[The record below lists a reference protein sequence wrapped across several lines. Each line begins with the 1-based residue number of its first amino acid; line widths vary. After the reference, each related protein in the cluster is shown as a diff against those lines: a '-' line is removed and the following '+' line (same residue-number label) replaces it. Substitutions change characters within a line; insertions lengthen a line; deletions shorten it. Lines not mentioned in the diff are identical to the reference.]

1 MATLHENRLLFNS
14 NVTVSHSGGNLS
26 SDSGLILVKEFMDK
40 FKFSRILRKNI
51 QIQDDRLYHIHEN
64 ESILEQIILQLIAGY
79 PTDSSANILA
89 TDPIFQA
96 VLNKKRLASQSSI
109 SRFWDRMTTENII
122 QLQKVNQILIDKA
135 RRIRNTNEMI
145 FDLDSTHSDTFGNQE
160 MTDYNAH
167 YQTTGYHPL
176 VAFDGLTGDFLK
188 AELRSGNVYTS
199 NGVAA
204 FTRPLFEHYQSVTP
218 VSTIMVRADSGFATP
233 DLYELCEEYDSLYTS
248 RLKTNRNLC
257 RIAEQFI
264 TIKDNHDWDKKEV
277 HYYNATYQAKAW
289 KKFRRIC
296 IKSTREAG
304 ELLFRHEFII
314 TNFSKDVSPEMIF
327 QTYSKR
333 GTMENYK
340 KKKKNGFYFDKTD
353 SPSFIENHARMI
365 VSILAYNIVNFM
377 RTLCFTNETKGYQV
391 STIRLFFFKI
401 AGKMV
406 HSGRRNYLKLSS
418 YHVYQKV
425 FYRILQNIQVLQ
437 C

>member
-233 DLYELCEEYDSLYTS
+233 NLYELCEEYDSLYTI

-264 TIKDNHDWDKKEV
+264 TITPLIK
-277 HYYNATYQAKAW
+277 Q
-289 KKFRRIC
+289 RRG
-296 IKSTREAG
+296 KNSE
-304 ELLFRHEFII
+304 EF
-314 TNFSKDVSPEMIF
+314 
-327 QTYSKR
+327 
-333 GTMENYK
+333 
-340 KKKKNGFYFDKTD
+340 
-353 SPSFIENHARMI
+353 A
-365 VSILAYNIVNFM
+365 
-377 RTLCFTNETKGYQV
+377 
-391 STIRLFFFKI
+391 
-401 AGKMV
+401 
-406 HSGRRNYLKLSS
+406 
-418 YHVYQKV
+418 
-425 FYRILQNIQVLQ
+425 
-437 C
+437 

>member
-1 MATLHENRLLFNS
+1 MASLHENRLLFNS

-26 SDSGLILVKEFMDK
+26 SDSGLVLAKEFMDK
-40 FKFSRILRKNI
+40 FEFSRILRKNI

-89 TDPIFQA
+89 TDPIFQT
-96 VLNKKRLASQSSI
+96 VLNKTRLASQSSI
-109 SRFWDRMTTENII
+109 SRFWDRLTTENIV
-122 QLQKVNQILIDKA
+122 QLQRVNQILIDKA
-135 RRIRNTNEMI
+135 RTIRNTNEII

-199 NGVAA
+199 KGVAA

-233 DLYELCEEYDSLYTS
+233 DLYELCEEYASLYTI
-248 RLKTNRNLC
+248 RLKSNRNLS
-257 RIAEQFI
+257 RIAEQFV
-264 TIKDNHDWDKKEV
+264 TINDNHDWDKQEI
-277 HYYNATYQAKAW
+277 HYYNATYQAQSWGKS
-289 KKFRRIC
+289 RRIC
-296 IKSTREAG
+296 LKSTREAS

-314 TNFSKDVSPEMIF
+314 TNFSKDVSPEMVF
-327 QTYSKR
+327 RTYAKK
-333 GTMENYK
+333 GTMENDIK
-340 KKKKNGFYFDKTD
+340 EAKNGFYFDKTD
-353 SPSFIENHARMI
+353 SPSFVENHARMI
-365 VSILAYNIVNFM
+365 VSLLAYNLVNFM
-377 RTLCFTNETKGYQV
+377 RTLCFTTETKGYQV
-391 STIRLFFFKI
+391 STIRLFLFKI

-406 HSGRRNYLKLSS
+406 HSGRRKYLKLSS
-418 YHVYQKV
+418 YHVYQKL
-425 FYRILQNIQVLQ
+425 FYHILQNIQVLQ

>member
-145 FDLDSTHSDTFGNQE
+145 LDLDSTHSDTFGNQE

-176 VAFDGLTGDFLK
+176 VAFDGLTGTFLK
-188 AELRSGNVYTS
+188 QNFVLEMSTPRMVSQHL
-199 NGVAA
+199 
-204 FTRPLFEHYQSVTP
+204 LDHYLS
-218 VSTIMVRADSGFATP
+218 II
-233 DLYELCEEYDSLYTS
+233 
-248 RLKTNRNLC
+248 NL
-257 RIAEQFI
+257 
-264 TIKDNHDWDKKEV
+264 
-277 HYYNATYQAKAW
+277 
-289 KKFRRIC
+289 
-296 IKSTREAG
+296 
-304 ELLFRHEFII
+304 
-314 TNFSKDVSPEMIF
+314 
-327 QTYSKR
+327 
-333 GTMENYK
+333 
-340 KKKKNGFYFDKTD
+340 
-353 SPSFIENHARMI
+353 
-365 VSILAYNIVNFM
+365 
-377 RTLCFTNETKGYQV
+377 
-391 STIRLFFFKI
+391 
-401 AGKMV
+401 
-406 HSGRRNYLKLSS
+406 
-418 YHVYQKV
+418 
-425 FYRILQNIQVLQ
+425 
-437 C
+437 

>member
-160 MTDYNAH
+160 MTD
-167 YQTTGYHPL
+167 
-176 VAFDGLTGDFLK
+176 
-188 AELRSGNVYTS
+188 
-199 NGVAA
+199 
-204 FTRPLFEHYQSVTP
+204 
-218 VSTIMVRADSGFATP
+218 
-233 DLYELCEEYDSLYTS
+233 
-248 RLKTNRNLC
+248 
-257 RIAEQFI
+257 
-264 TIKDNHDWDKKEV
+264 
-277 HYYNATYQAKAW
+277 
-289 KKFRRIC
+289 
-296 IKSTREAG
+296 
-304 ELLFRHEFII
+304 
-314 TNFSKDVSPEMIF
+314 
-327 QTYSKR
+327 
-333 GTMENYK
+333 
-340 KKKKNGFYFDKTD
+340 
-353 SPSFIENHARMI
+353 
-365 VSILAYNIVNFM
+365 
-377 RTLCFTNETKGYQV
+377 
-391 STIRLFFFKI
+391 
-401 AGKMV
+401 
-406 HSGRRNYLKLSS
+406 
-418 YHVYQKV
+418 
-425 FYRILQNIQVLQ
+425 
-437 C
+437 